1 MPSRYQTPRQPELVI
16 EIPACLEFPFLCL
29 LLKEWYHLVRR
40 KATPQA
46 SAGEDDWQSSSQA
59 APVLNKAFEA
69 SNGTEKKR
77 YVHRAV
83 SRQLSTKGQ
92 LSRIRRLPATET
104 PTDVAVGPLERQ
116 LRSTCCC
123 HDLQPLQTTGSPWRR
138 GGRGFWASG
147 RGASDTD
154 PPMTTPPRPHRASR
168 ETVIHT
174 PGPRRPRRRAPAR
187 EGQHPI

>member
-29 LLKEWYHLVRR
+29 LLKEWHHLVR

-46 SAGEDDWQSSSQA
+46 SAGEDDWQSSPQA

-69 SNGTEKKR
+69 SNGTKKKC

-123 HDLQPLQTTGSPWRR
+123 HDLQPHALQTRQPMAARR
-138 GGRGFWASG
+138 EGVLASG
-147 RGASDTD
+147 RGGRAPDTD
-154 PPMTTPPRPHRASR
+154 PPMTPPPRPHRASR
-168 ETVIHT
+168 DCHSHARSPLSAA
-174 PGPRRPRRRAPAR
+174 PGAGA
-187 EGQHPI
+187 